1 MKIGDV
7 NTEKIPPSTPVEC
20 QNGCETNAIKYRNG
34 IPLCRACFDAAQ
46 LKAWEDEANRFVA
59 WDGTV
64 YEVVRSLK
72 SAEVITGAKR

>member
-7 NTEKIPPSTPVEC
+7 DITKIPRGQSVKC
-20 QNGCETNAIKYRNG
+20 QNGCEANATRYRNG
-34 IPLCRACFDAAQ
+34 TPYCGACFYAAQ

-64 YEVVRSLK
+64 YEVVRS
-72 SAEVITGAKR
+72 SSSQ